1 MWNRIRVL
9 CHDTIYMSPKDSLLK
24 SWNKVNVF
32 HEKLEQTVDVLNC
45 GKLSSMFTVTTETEL
60 QK

>member
-1 MWNRIRVL
+1 
-9 CHDTIYMSPKDSLLK
+9 MSPKDSLLK